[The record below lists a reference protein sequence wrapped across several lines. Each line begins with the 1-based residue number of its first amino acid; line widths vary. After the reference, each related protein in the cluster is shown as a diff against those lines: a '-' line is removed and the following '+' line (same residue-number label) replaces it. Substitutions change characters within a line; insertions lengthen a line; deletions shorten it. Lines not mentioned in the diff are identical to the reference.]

1 MAFTKTKTNYNKMV
15 FRVPRTVWFFDS
27 ETKKFETV
35 EFNMVIWNEK
45 DNISVFVKAEVII
58 SNRSHKYLHLLQEI
72 AISSTKAVQEYLIP
86 ALLDTKTPE
95 VFIAK
100 AEPSSEIFAQFS
112 DSEFDEII
120 NQLELMRLGND
131 EINYPSPK
139 KVGACGRHELG

>member
-15 FRVPRTVWFFDS
+15 FRVPRTVCFLNS

-45 DNISVFVKAEVII
+45 ENISVFVKARPVTASNGNKYINLKDEV
-58 SNRSHKYLHLLQEI
+58 

-100 AEPSSEIFAQFS
+100 AEPTSEIFFQFS

-120 NQLELMRLGND
+120 NQLESIKGEND
-131 EINYPSPK
+131 EM
-139 KVGACGRHELG
+139 

>member
-15 FRVPRTVWFFDS
+15 FRVPRTVCFLDS

-45 DNISVFVKAEVII
+45 ENVSVFVKARPVTASNGNKYINLRDEV
-58 SNRSHKYLHLLQEI
+58 

-86 ALLDTKTPE
+86 ALLDTKSPD

-100 AEPSSEIFAQFS
+100 AEPSSEILFQFS
-112 DSEFDEII
+112 DEEVNEII
-120 NQLELMRLGND
+120 NQLESVREEND
-131 EINYPSPK
+131 E
-139 KVGACGRHELG
+139 V

>member
-15 FRVPRTVWFFDS
+15 FRVPRTVCFLDS

-45 DNISVFVKAEVII
+45 ENVSVFAKAEVII
-58 SNRSHKYLHLLQEI
+58 SNRNRKYLHLLQEI
-72 AISSTKAVQEYLIP
+72 TISSTKAVQEYIIP

-100 AEPSSEIFAQFS
+100 EEPSLEIFAQFS

-120 NQLELMRLGND
+120 NQLESIKGEND
-131 EINYPSPK
+131 EM
-139 KVGACGRHELG
+139 

>member
-15 FRVPRTVWFFDS
+15 FRVPRTVCFLDS

-45 DNISVFVKAEVII
+45 ENISVFAKAEPVII
-58 SNRSHKYLHLLQEI
+58 SNGNKYLHLLQEI
-72 AISSTKAVQEYLIP
+72 TISSTKAVQEYLIP

-95 VFIAK
+95 VFVAK

-120 NQLELMRLGND
+120 NQLELMRLRND
-131 EINYPSPK
+131 EM
-139 KVGACGRHELG
+139 

>member
-1 MAFTKTKTNYNKMV
+1 MAFTKTKTNYNKMI
-15 FRVPRTVWFFDS
+15 FRVPRTVCFLDS

-45 DNISVFVKAEVII
+45 ENVSVFVKARPVTASNENKYINLKDEV
-58 SNRSHKYLHLLQEI
+58 

-100 AEPSSEIFAQFS
+100 AEPSSEIFFQFS
-112 DSEFDEII
+112 KEEMNEII
-120 NQLELMRLGND
+120 NQLESIKGEND
-131 EINYPSPK
+131 E
-139 KVGACGRHELG
+139 V